1 MFASNQDPSHHLYA
15 LIYMYHHHHHHYH
28 DHHVHV
34 QVHHGQPGHVH
45 GPADAIQ
52 ANVCRHRPH
61 WKVIMIMITLMTL
74 VMKTF
79 PKANNSDEQFR
90 EDVCTDFKLSFI
102 SVNYGLLLKM
112 IAIPSSPHPH
122 LRNKINPKTLSS
134 LTWLENYA
142 APTGQW
148 EKV

>member
-1 MFASNQDPSHHLYA
+1 MELQNCARKPCFYGPGTSFSGVLKLGRFGLFLNFAIIRILHIFPLHS
-15 LIYMYHHHHHHYH
+15 YMYHHHHHHHRHHHRYH
-28 DHHVHV
+28 DHHVHN

-45 GPADAIQ
+45 GPADAVQ

-79 PKANNSDEQFR
+79 PKANNSDEQSK

-102 SVNYGLLLKM
+102 RFTMVYC
-112 IAIPSSPHPH
+112 
-122 LRNKINPKTLSS
+122 
-134 LTWLENYA
+134 
-142 APTGQW
+142 
-148 EKV
+148 